1 MDVIIRSKQDVIISL
16 IIHTSLEKNMNC
28 AALLLLLWGYISVL
42 PAAVALLNRG
52 LTSFMIKNSHFAHI
66 FND

>member
-42 PAAVALLNRG
+42 PAVALLNSG

-66 FND
+66 IND